1 MENASK
7 ALIMAGSILIAILI
21 ITLIIYMSTTTTR
34 LAEAQDE
41 KKIAEQTAAFNK
53 EYESYDKSRMYGTD
67 VISVVNKANDY
78 NRRLDVTDQEY
89 KINIIIKDKTGRNMS
104 ISYESEFKTK
114 IFKCES
120 VGYSQI
126 TGRVN
131 SMIFTQI

>member
-53 EYESYDKSRMYGTD
+53 EYEVYDKSRMYGTD
-67 VISVVNKANDY
+67 IITVINKANNY
-78 NRRLDVTDQEY
+78 NSKLDVTDQEY
-89 KINIIIKDKTGRNMS
+89 KISIIIKDKAGRDMN
-104 ISYESEFKTK
+104 ISYESEFKTA
-114 IFKCES
+114 IFKCTN
-120 VGYSQI
+120 VTYSGI

-131 SMIFTQI
+131 SMTFIQV